1 MVKKW
6 KALKE
11 KMSKKSKKTVN
22 KKVKTTLSSLLLP
35 LLERDGS
42 ENAVADLMAESLEKY
57 EKDANDFWSGLSY
70 EEKLMA
76 FYAVCK
82 KIHDGDLMKR
92 GSYRHVLY
100 DVFGFKPDAYSL
112 GIHCGYMNI
121 HNSMVPVSDQNKEQ
135 EITNAAK
142 KVLDSDY
149 FEKIMSGRG
158 EHKVNVAALKLVYAE
173 WKSVSKK

>member
-1 MVKKW
+1 MAKKW

-22 KKVKTTLSSLLLP
+22 KNVKTTLSSLLSP
-35 LLERDGS
+35 LLERDDS
-42 ENAVADLMAESLEKY
+42 DSAVADLMAESLKKY
-57 EKDANDFWSGLSY
+57 EKDSSDFWNSLSY

-82 KIHDGDLMKR
+82 KIHDGDLNER

-100 DVFGFKPDAYSL
+100 DVFGFKTDAYSL
-112 GIHCGYMNI
+112 GINCGYMNI
-121 HNSMVPVSDQNKEQ
+121 HNSMVPVSDQNREKE
-135 EITNAAK
+135 IATAARQ
-142 KVLDSDY
+142 VLDSDY
-149 FEKIMSGRG
+149 FEKIMAGQG
-158 EHKVNVAALKLVYAE
+158 EHKVNVAALKMAYAE